1 MSSEAQVPTA
11 ATPLGSRPPR
21 GKSWS
26 RRPRRIAALALLALI
41 IGVGATIGIHAAQ
54 GVGNRQRAQLVA
66 ARELA
71 SKVVGEARTAGINS
85 GSLELSLRQSQL
97 PGWTSTAVS
106 LLEGGGDL
114 TAEMTREAESL
125 HRRIAHLEPGL
136 GLWAEG
142 MTSIE
147 RVRTE
152 TRAQLLAAVKALP
165 SLKAAVEQRTAKL
178 SLSGAVPVAQQK
190 TTLATL
196 TSANTWAAQLALT
209 AKAAAAKI
217 GTDTA
222 LVAQAAQLEI
232 PSGNAGQEIR
242 QAQSKLSTASSSS
255 AVQSVMNNL
264 SSELLTLEVEVR
276 AAAPGPG
283 QVIVVH
289 LAAQTL
295 TAYDNGTQVL
305 ETLVTTGRKGL
316 RTPLGIDT
324 ITWERSPYLFI
335 SPWPQGNP
343 YYYPPSEVTWV
354 LHFLSG
360 GYFIHNAPWE
370 PNSVYGPGSENGP
383 DASHGCVQVPYN
395 AMQFLWNWTKIGA
408 TVVVAP

>member
-1 MSSEAQVPTA
+1 MNPEAQIPTA
-11 ATPLGSRPPR
+11 ATPPGCRPPC
-21 GKSWS
+21 GESWW
-26 RRPRRIAALALLALI
+26 RRPRWIAVLALLALV
-41 IGVGATIGIHAAQ
+41 IGVGATMGIHAAQ
-54 GVGNRQRAQLVA
+54 GVGDSQRAQLVA

-71 SKVVGEARTAGINS
+71 SKVVGEARTAGINA
-85 GSLELSLRQSQL
+85 GSVEMSLRQSQL

-106 LLEGGGDL
+106 LLEGGGNL
-114 TAEMTREAESL
+114 PAEMTREAQQL
-125 HRRIAHLEPGL
+125 RRQIAQLEPGL
-136 GLWAEG
+136 RLWTAG
-142 MTSIE
+142 MTSIDQ
-147 RVRTE
+147 VRTE

-165 SLKAAVEQRTAKL
+165 SLKAAVSQRTAKL
-178 SLSGAVPVAQQK
+178 SLSGAIPLAQQK

-196 TSANTWAAQLALT
+196 TSADVWAGQLALT

-217 GTDTA
+217 ATDKA
-222 LVAQAAQLEI
+222 LVAQAAQLKI
-232 PSGNAGQEIR
+232 PPGNASQEIQ
-242 QAQSKLSTASSSS
+242 QAQGQVAAASSSS
-255 AVQSVMNNL
+255 AVQSVMSNL
-264 SSELLTLEVEVR
+264 SSELLTLEVDVR
-276 AAAPGPG
+276 AADPGTG

-305 ETLVTTGRKGL
+305 ETPVTTGRKGL

-324 ITWERSPYLFI
+324 ITGEASPYLFI

-343 YYYPPSEVTWV
+343 YYYPPSEVNWV
-354 LHFLSG
+354 LHFHSG

-395 AMQFLWNWTKIGA
+395 AMQFLWHWTKIGA

>member
-1 MSSEAQVPTA
+1 MSSEAQISTA
-11 ATPLGSRPPR
+11 ATPLGSCTPH
-21 GKSWS
+21 GKSWL
-26 RRPRRIAALALLALI
+26 RRPRWIAALALLALV

-54 GVGNRQRAQLVA
+54 GVGNRQRAQLAA

-71 SKVVGEARTAGINS
+71 SKVVGEARTAGINA

-97 PGWTSTAVS
+97 PGWTSTALS
-106 LLEGGGDL
+106 LLEGGGNL
-114 TAEMTREAESL
+114 PAEMTREAQQLRS
-125 HRRIAHLEPGL
+125 RIAQLETGL
-136 GLWAEG
+136 RPWTEG
-142 MTSIE
+142 MTSIDQ
-147 RVRTE
+147 VRTE

-165 SLKAAVEQRTAKL
+165 NLKAAVDQRTAKL
-178 SLSGAVPVAQQK
+178 SLSGAVPLARQE

-196 TSANTWAAQLALT
+196 TSADVWAGQLALA

-217 GTDTA
+217 ATDKA
-222 LVAQAAQLEI
+222 LVAQSAQLKI
-232 PSGNAGQEIR
+232 PPGNASQEIQ
-242 QAQSKLSTASSSS
+242 QAQSKLPTASSSS
-255 AVQSVMNNL
+255 AVQSVMSNL
-264 SSELLTLEVEVR
+264 SSELLTLEVDVR
-276 AAAPGPG
+276 AAAPGTG

-305 ETLVTTGRKGL
+305 ETPVTTGRKGL

-324 ITWERSPYLFI
+324 ITWEASPYLFI
-335 SPWPQGNP
+335 SPWPEGNP
-343 YYYPPSEVTWV
+343 YYYPPSEVNWV
-354 LHFLSG
+354 LHFHSG
-360 GYFIHNAPWE
+360 GYFIHNSPWE

-395 AMQFLWNWTKIGA
+395 AMKFLWNWTKIGA

>member
-1 MSSEAQVPTA
+1 MSSEAQIPTA

-26 RRPRRIAALALLALI
+26 RRPRWTAALALLTLV
-41 IGVGATIGIHAAQ
+41 IGVGATVGIHAAQ
-54 GVGNRQRAQLVA
+54 GVGNRQRAQLAA

-71 SKVVGEARTAGINS
+71 SKVVGEARTAGINA

-97 PGWTSTAVS
+97 PGWTSTALS
-106 LLEGGGDL
+106 LLEGGGNL
-114 TAEMTREAESL
+114 TGEMTREAQQLRS
-125 HRRIAHLEPGL
+125 RIAQLETGL
-136 GLWAEG
+136 RPWTEG
-142 MTSIE
+142 MTSIDQ
-147 RVRTE
+147 VRTE
-152 TRAQLLAAVKALP
+152 TRAQLVAAVKALP
-165 SLKAAVEQRTAKL
+165 NLKTAVDQRTAKL
-178 SLSGAVPVAQQK
+178 SLSGAVPLARQE

-196 TSANTWAAQLALT
+196 TSADVWAGQLALA

-217 GTDTA
+217 ATDKA
-222 LVAQAAQLEI
+222 LVAQAAQLKI
-232 PSGNAGQEIR
+232 PSGNASQEIQ
-242 QAQSKLSTASSSS
+242 QAQSKLPTASSSS
-255 AVQSVMNNL
+255 AVQSVMSNL
-264 SSELLTLEVEVR
+264 SSELLTLEVNVR
-276 AAAPGPG
+276 AADPGPG

-305 ETLVTTGRKGL
+305 ETPVTTGRKGL

-324 ITWERSPYLFI
+324 ITWEASPYLFI
-335 SPWPQGNP
+335 SPWPEGNP
-343 YYYPPSEVTWV
+343 YYYPPSEVNWV

-395 AMQFLWNWTKIGA
+395 AMKFLWSWTKIGA

>member
-1 MSSEAQVPTA
+1 MNSEAQTPTA
-11 ATPLGSRPPR
+11 ANAWEGRPPR
-21 GKSWS
+21 GKSWLK
-26 RRPRRIAALALLALI
+26 RPRWIAALALLALV

-54 GVGNRQRAQLVA
+54 GVGNRQRAQLAA

-71 SKVVGEARTAGINS
+71 AKVVGEARTAGINA

-106 LLEGGGDL
+106 LLEGGGNL
-114 TAEMTREAESL
+114 PAEMTRKAQQLSS
-125 HRRIAHLEPGL
+125 RIAQLEPGL
-136 GLWAEG
+136 RLWTEG
-142 MTSIE
+142 MTSID

-152 TRAQLLAAVKALP
+152 TRAQLVAAVKALP
-165 SLKAAVEQRTAKL
+165 NLKAAVDQRTAKL
-178 SLSGAVPVAQQK
+178 SLSGAIPLARQK

-196 TSANTWAAQLALT
+196 TSADVWAGQLALA

-217 GTDTA
+217 ATYKA
-222 LVAQAAQLEI
+222 LLAQATQLKI
-232 PSGNAGQEIR
+232 PSGNVSQEIQ
-242 QAQSKLSTASSSS
+242 QAQSKLPNASSSS

-264 SSELLTLEVEVR
+264 SNELLTLEVDVR

-305 ETLVTTGRKGL
+305 EAPVTTGRKGL

-335 SPWPQGNP
+335 SPWPKGNP